1 MSFKKHLKARVY
13 AYGLAL
19 AVLLSVVGFSLF
31 LMSSIATI

>member
-13 AYGLAL
+13 AYVLAL
-19 AVLLSVVGFSLF
+19 VVLAGVVGFSLF